1 MHACIQEMIKDSYS
15 VSIIFRTNV
24 VLSQPEWKKMG
35 LILFAHTE
43 KTLYSEVICS
53 NEGIETESIS

>member
-1 MHACIQEMIKDSYS
+1 MHICIEEMIKDSYS
-15 VSIIFRTNV
+15 VSITFRTNV
-24 VLSQPEWKKMG
+24 VLSHSEWKKMG

-53 NEGIETESIS
+53 NEGIEMKSIS